1 MHDASCIFCRIIRRE
16 IPSTIV
22 CETSELLAFFDVQP
36 KAPTHLLIVPKI
48 HLPSVNELKPEHEIL
63 VGRMVLLAQELAKQH
78 GVSETGYRLM
88 INTGEGVGQ
97 SVFHL
102 HLHLLGGRHYD

>member
-1 MHDASCIFCRIIRRE
+1 MHDASCIFCRIINRE
-16 IPSTIV
+16 IPSNIV
-22 CETSELLAFFDVQP
+22 HETNELLAFVDVQP
-36 KAPTHLLIVPKI
+36 KAPIHLLIVPKI
-48 HLPSVNELKPEHEIL
+48 HVSSVNELKPEHEVL
-63 VGRMVLLAQELAKQH
+63 VGRMVLLAKELAKQQ

-88 INTGEGVGQ
+88 INTGEGAGQ